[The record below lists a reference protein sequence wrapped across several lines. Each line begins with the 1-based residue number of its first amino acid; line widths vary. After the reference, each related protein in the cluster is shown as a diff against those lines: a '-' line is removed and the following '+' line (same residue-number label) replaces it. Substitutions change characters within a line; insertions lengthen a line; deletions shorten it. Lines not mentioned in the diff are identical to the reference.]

1 MSMKKILNV
10 AAMEFKLTAAN
21 KAFVIITIIGPFLI
35 LAIAVLPTLLATS
48 GPAIKEGTK
57 IAVVGG
63 TEKIFSSLE
72 SAVSQTNL
80 VISKASD
87 LERQKERVLDGDI
100 HGIVVFPKDK
110 PLEASSYVYYSKSG
124 SDFGVYET
132 LKAIIGNIVVN
143 QKLAQEGL
151 DPARVQYLT
160 KTPGLEARKIE
171 ASGEETGQ
179 DFMGLLM
186 TGMAFVMLIYMT
198 VLLYGQMIGRSVLSE
213 KTSKTVEIMLSS
225 VLPLEL
231 LYGKIFGKGIAGIL
245 QYLFWGIVAVILV
258 NVAGPAF
265 DLSLPA
271 SLTVSNL
278 VYLILFF
285 ILAFFLYASIYGALG
300 SGAEDDQ
307 HLGQL
312 QTPVIMLLVLP
323 LVLVSAMIMNPD
335 GALTVTLSYIPFTAP
350 IVMLLRIIISDPQ
363 LWEIL
368 LSVGIQIITIAGMVY
383 LSAKIFRVGVLMT
396 GKRPSLSEIIKWVR
410 Y

>member
-1 MSMKKILNV
+1 MKKILNV